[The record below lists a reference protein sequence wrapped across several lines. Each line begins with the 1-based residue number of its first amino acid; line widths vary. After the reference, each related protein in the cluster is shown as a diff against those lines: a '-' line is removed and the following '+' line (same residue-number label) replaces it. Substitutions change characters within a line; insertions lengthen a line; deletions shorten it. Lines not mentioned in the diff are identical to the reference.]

1 MLAIAIIFAVIL
13 LILCIPVGAD
23 AAFDG
28 KTFSLKLV
36 IGPLRLGVLP
46 AKAKKEKK
54 PKPPKEKKK
63 KQTSETGAEPKAK
76 PKLKL
81 KLDDILALARIG
93 LAALGR
99 FRRSL
104 SLDVL
109 TLHITA
115 GAPDPY
121 DAVMQYNYLNTG
133 LGVLW
138 PLLNRAF
145 KIRERDVRTALDIGA
160 DGIAAEGRV
169 KATLQI
175 WEIFH
180 IANCA
185 LYALAKW
192 YLARRR
198 AEKAAAAETETLNAE
213 GQKG

>member
-46 AKAKKEKK
+46 ARAKKEKR

-76 PKLKL
+76 PKL

-160 DGIAAEGRV
+160 DGIAAEGCV

-192 YLARRR
+192 YLAKRR
-198 AEKAAAAETETLNAE
+198 AEKTAAAETETLNAE